1 MGVSRHLRNIR
12 EGVRD
17 ATAAIRKGLVSEEE
31 SACKEESG
39 MEESSPPTPVDLSS
53 CELQSRSVEVA
64 LECVGGSGT
73 GNFRCVSQDGD
84 WWVHG
89 GTKGH
94 LVLALSER
102 PTLWIWSSNK
112 QARPKLCAA
121 SYFLGSMAPPV
132 GSDQWSPA
140 AALTAIQYFASWQ
153 GQQDDDGCYFSI
165 DFNDVPAPKAGS
177 LFLLLHLSGNH
188 GASYI
193 AVNRIKAFGSRRV
206 ISCLPQPPVMA
217 DVHHVV
223 GNDDMEWAPGGLL
236 TQACETWGSWTARS
250 GRT

>member
-1 MGVSRHLRNIR
+1 
-12 EGVRD
+12 
-17 ATAAIRKGLVSEEE
+17 
-31 SACKEESG
+31 